1 MRESNIK
8 LQRVAALLGPAL
20 LIPAGLAGI
29 LAGILGLGQVGGS
42 AQDALAAW
50 QELSTIVLPWCMPL
64 ACLLFGLGMTALAA
78 ALLARGLQSSLR

>member
-29 LAGILGLGQVGGS
+29 LAGILGLGQVEGN
-42 AQDALAAW
+42 AQNALVVL
-50 QELSTIVLPWCMPL
+50 QDLTTIVLPWCMPL
-64 ACLLFGLGMTALAA
+64 ACLLFGLGMTAVAA
-78 ALLARGLQSSLR
+78 AWLARGLQSSLR